1 VQSAIFGLEESA
13 CTQMYV
19 SQHTGQLSIEEF
31 HSPFGGKLDPNNR
44 WVLLHKVIPWMSLES
59 HYAPQFTTKTG
70 APAKPF
76 QMAFGAVYIQR
87 RLGVTD
93 RETVALITESP
104 YLQFFIGLSGYQPS
118 PPFDHSMMVHFRKRI
133 GPDLI
138 KICNDMTKAN
148 GISMIQALL
157 AESKQEDATDQE
169 ERKLAAVEAEL
180 GVKPATL
187 EPGCN
192 WGTLILDATCVP
204 DDIPYPLDLRLLDEA
219 REATE
224 KIIDKL
230 FEQLEGKIPRK
241 PRCNRDKAHNRF
253 LAIIKKK
260 KPRRE
265 EIQESKRFQLNE
277 IRRNLQSIDGMIDC
291 GAVLLGLG
299 TQLYRKLLVTREVYR
314 QQQEMFDKDSRRIDD
329 RIVNLAKP
337 HVRPI
342 VRGKAGKKTEF
353 GAKISISDDNG
364 FVDVDRISW
373 NNYNEANDLIARAE
387 QYKKERGYY
396 PSRICADS
404 IYMTSANKKFCAG
417 NNIRLSG
424 RPRKKQV
431 EAEVQTAEQQELFK
445 SDLRKRSVIEGRIG
459 TSKRK
464 YGLDRIMTKLVETS
478 RTVISMAFFVMN
490 AEKILRLLRLIFALL
505 LSLYIAIHWLCTS
518 WRRPT
523 LLWAV

>member
-1 VQSAIFGLEESA
+1 MAISGLEESA
-13 CTQMYV
+13 GTQMYV
-19 SQHTGQLSIEEF
+19 FQHTGQLSIEEF

-44 WVLLHKVIPWMSLES
+44 WVLLQKVIPWMSLES
-59 HYAPQFTTKTG
+59 HYAPLFTAKTG

-76 QMAFGAVYIQR
+76 QMAFGAVYIQQ
-87 RLGVTD
+87 RLGLTD

-104 YLQFFIGLSGYQPS
+104 YMQFFIGLSGYQPL
-118 PPFDHSMMVHFRKRI
+118 PPFDPSMMVHFRKRI
-133 GPDLI
+133 GPDLM
-138 KICNDMTKAN
+138 KVCNDMSKAN
-148 GISMIQALL
+148 GIAMIQEML
-157 AESKQEDATDQE
+157 AQSQQEDGTDQE
-169 ERKLAAVEAEL
+169 YRKQLAAIEDEL
-180 GVKPATL
+180 GVKPAGL
-187 EPGCN
+187 EPGSN

-204 DDIPYPLDLRLLDEA
+204 DDIPYPVDLRLLDEA
-219 REATE
+219 RATTE

-253 LAIIKKK
+253 LVIIKTK
-260 KPRRE
+260 KPRRA
-265 EIQESKRFQLNE
+265 EIQEAKRFQLKE
-277 IRRNLQSIDGMIDC
+277 IRRNLQSIDGMVGC
-291 GAVLLGLG
+291 GAMLSGLG
-299 TQLYRKLLVTREVYR
+299 TQLYRMLLVTSEVYR
-314 QQQEMFDKDSRRIDD
+314 QQQEMFDKDDRRIDN

-373 NNYNEANDLIARAE
+373 DNYNEANDLITRAE
-387 QYKKERGYY
+387 KYKEKRGCY
-396 PSRICADS
+396 PARICADS
-404 IYMTSANKKFCAG
+404 IYMTADNKKFCAEQ
-417 NNIRLSG
+417 NIRLSG

-431 EAEVQTAEQQELFK
+431 EDEVQTTEQQEMFK

-490 AEKILRLLRLIFALL
+490 TEKILRLLGLLSSFLVSMYFALL
-505 LSLYIAIHWLCTS
+505 CMCSS
-518 WRRPT
+518 WRRPV
-523 LLWAV
+523 LLWAS